1 MKRTLAVILLVLLVG
16 AALAS
21 CNNTPDENLSNSDIS
36 DSGDY
41 VANVPQKNY
50 NGEKIIF
57 LTSGVNETA
66 NSEILY
72 NDYLDDQENQL
83 PEVVNDALR
92 ERANVL
98 YEQYGLVIEEK
109 YIYDKSRHHGDTI
122 AYMRDDLVTGAKS
135 YHVAAP
141 CLYDCAALAAE
152 GILVDLLSGEVP
164 YLDMSQP
171 WWDQSFNKEMTLNG
185 ALYFTIGDIGITNKD
200 ATSCIAFNKDLIV
213 EYGLESPY
221 DLVDN
226 NEWTIDKVI
235 EMAKT
240 VKNDLNQDGK
250 IDYQDQFGYG
260 GQYDDMWYLFYAS
273 GERTASIGADG
284 WPEIT
289 IYNDRSVGVIEN
301 ILELMQNRD
310 YYVCAND
317 YFGVVQWPATLI
329 TKAFVEGRSIFDLSG
344 PASTSSYRE
353 MEDDFGLVP
362 FPKYNSEQENFYTL
376 VNPWTSNAFC
386 IPIGLTDKQYEMV
399 GIALEVMGA
408 HSKANLA
415 VAYYD
420 IALKYQKTRDDDTV
434 RMLDIIF
441 ASRGCDIGMIYKWG
455 GMDTMLHELIT
466 KPAGSFASTFDAIK
480 DKAESDMEETIN
492 FYENVQSKK

>member
-1 MKRTLAVILLVLLVG
+1 MKRALAVILLVLLVG
-16 AALAS
+16 AAFAS
-21 CNNTPDENLSNSDIS
+21 CNDTSEENPSMSDVS
-36 DSGDY
+36 DSGEY
-41 VANVPQKNY
+41 VANVPEKDY
-50 NGEKIIF
+50 KGEKIIF
-57 LTSGVNETA
+57 LASGVNETA

-72 NDYLDDQENQL
+72 NEYADGDENQI

-92 ERANVL
+92 ERANML
-98 YEQYGLVIEEK
+98 YEQYGLVLEEK

-122 AYMRDDLVTGAKS
+122 NYMRDDLVTGAKS

-152 GILVDLLSGEVP
+152 GILVDLLSGEIP

-171 WWDQSFNKEMTLNG
+171 WWDQSFNSEMTLNG

-200 ATSCIAFNKDLIV
+200 ATSCIAFNKNLIV
-213 EYGLESPY
+213 EYGLDSPY

-235 EMAKT
+235 EMSKT
-240 VKNDLNQDGK
+240 IKNDLNQDGK

-260 GQYDDMWYLFYAS
+260 GQYDDMWFLFYAS

-289 IYNDRSVGVIEN
+289 IYNDRSVDVIEN

-317 YFGVVQWPATLI
+317 YFGVVQWPSELVTQ
-329 TKAFVEGRSIFDLSG
+329 AFVEGRSIFNLSG
-344 PASTSSYRE
+344 PSSTSAYRE

-362 FPKYNSEQENFYTL
+362 FPKYDTDQENYHTM

-386 IPIGLTDKQYEMV
+386 VPIGLTEKQYEMV

-408 HSKANLA
+408 HSKNNLA

-455 GMDTMLHELIT
+455 NMDTMLHDLIT
-466 KPAGSFASTFDAIK
+466 KPAGSFTSTFEAIK
-480 DKAESDMEETIN
+480 DKAESDMEDTIE
-492 FYENVQSKK
+492 FYENVQSKN

>member
-1 MKRTLAVILLVLLVG
+1 MKRALAVILLTLLLA
-16 AALAS
+16 AALVA
-21 CNNTPDENLSNSDIS
+21 CNDDVEEVSLDNTSSD
-36 DSGDY
+36 GY
-41 VANVPQKNY
+41 VANVPDKDY
-50 NGEKIIF
+50 KGEKIIF
-57 LTSGVNETA
+57 LASGVNETA

-72 NDYLDDQENQL
+72 NEYVAGQSGQL

-92 ERANVL
+92 ERANML
-98 YEQYGLVIEEK
+98 YEQYGLVLEEK
-109 YIYDKSRHHGDTI
+109 YIYDKKRHHGDTLVYI
-122 AYMRDDLVTGAKS
+122 RDDLATGGKS

-141 CLYDCAALAAE
+141 CLYDCAVLAAE
-152 GILVDLLSGEVP
+152 GILVDLLSDEIP

-171 WWDQSFNKEMTLNG
+171 WWDQSFNAEMTLNG

-235 EMAKT
+235 EMSKT

-260 GQYDDMWYLFYAS
+260 GQYDDMWFLFYAS

-289 IYNDRSVGVIEN
+289 VYNDRSVDVIEN
-301 ILELMQNRD
+301 ILELLQNRD
-310 YYVCAND
+310 YYVSAND
-317 YFGVVQWPATLI
+317 YFGVVQWPSELVTQ
-329 TKAFVEGRSIFDLSG
+329 AFVEGRSIFNLSG
-344 PASTSSYRE
+344 PSSTEAYRE

-362 FPKYNSEQENFYTL
+362 FPKYDKDQESYYTL

-386 IPIGLTDKQYEMV
+386 VPIGLSKAEYEKV

-408 HSKANLA
+408 HSKNNLA

-434 RMLDIIF
+434 RMLDIVF

-455 GMDTMLHELIT
+455 SMDTMLQDLIT
-466 KPAGSFASTFDAIK
+466 KPSGSFTSTFDSIK
-480 DKAESDMEETIN
+480 DKAESDMEKTID
-492 FYENVQSKK
+492 FYKSVQNQK

>member
-1 MKRTLAVILLVLLVG
+1 MKRALAVILLTLLLA
-16 AALAS
+16 AALVA
-21 CNNTPDENLSNSDIS
+21 CNDDVGEVSLDNTSSD
-36 DSGDY
+36 GY
-41 VANVPQKNY
+41 VANVPEKDFG
-50 NGEKIIF
+50 GEKIIF
-57 LTSGVNETA
+57 LASGVNETA
-66 NSEILY
+66 NSEIIY
-72 NDYLDDQENQL
+72 NEYVAGQSGQL

-92 ERANVL
+92 ERANML
-98 YEQYGLVIEEK
+98 YEQYGLVLEEK
-109 YIYDKSRHHGDTI
+109 YIYDSKRHHGDTLVYI
-122 AYMRDDLVTGAKS
+122 RDDLATGAKS

-141 CLYDCAALAAE
+141 CLYDCAVLAAE
-152 GILVDLLSGEVP
+152 GILVDLLSGEIP

-171 WWDQSFNKEMTLNG
+171 WWDQSFNAEMTLNG

-213 EYGLESPY
+213 EYGLENPY

-235 EMAKT
+235 EMSKT

-260 GQYDDMWYLFYAS
+260 GQYDDMWFLFYAS

-289 IYNDRSVGVIEN
+289 VYNDRSVDVIEN
-301 ILELMQNRD
+301 ILELLQNRD
-310 YYVCAND
+310 YYVSAND
-317 YFGVVQWPATLI
+317 YFGVVQWPSELVTQ
-329 TKAFVEGRSIFDLSG
+329 AFVEGRSIFNLSG
-344 PASTSSYRE
+344 PSSTEAYRE

-362 FPKYNSEQENFYTL
+362 FPKYDKEQESYYTL

-386 IPIGLTDKQYEMV
+386 VPIGLSKAEYEKV

-408 HSKANLA
+408 HSKNNLA

-434 RMLDIIF
+434 RMLDIVF

-455 GMDTMLHELIT
+455 GMDTMLQDLIT
-466 KPAGSFASTFDAIK
+466 KPAGSFTSTFDSIK
-480 DKAESDMEETIN
+480 DKAESDMEKTID
-492 FYENVQSKK
+492 FYKSVQSKQ

>member
-1 MKRTLAVILLVLLVG
+1 MKRALAVILLVLLVG
-16 AALAS
+16 AAFAS
-21 CNNTPDENLSNSDIS
+21 CNDTSEENPSMGDVS
-36 DSGDY
+36 DSGEY
-41 VANVPQKNY
+41 VANVPEKDY
-50 NGEKIIF
+50 KGEKIIF
-57 LTSGVNETA
+57 LASGVNETA

-72 NDYLDDQENQL
+72 NEYADGDENQL

-92 ERANVL
+92 ERANML
-98 YEQYGLVIEEK
+98 YEQYGLVLEEK

-122 AYMRDDLVTGAKS
+122 NYMRDDLVTGAKS

-152 GILVDLLSGEVP
+152 GILVDLLSGEIP

-171 WWDQSFNKEMTLNG
+171 WWDQSFNSEMTLNG

-200 ATSCIAFNKDLIV
+200 ATSCIAFNKNLIV
-213 EYGLESPY
+213 EYGLDSPY

-235 EMAKT
+235 EMSKT
-240 VKNDLNQDGK
+240 IKNDLNQDGK

-260 GQYDDMWYLFYAS
+260 GQYDDMWFLFYAS

-289 IYNDRSVGVIEN
+289 IYNDRSVDVIEN

-317 YFGVVQWPATLI
+317 YFGVVQWPSELVTQ
-329 TKAFVEGRSIFDLSG
+329 AFVEGRSIFNLSG
-344 PASTSSYRE
+344 PSSTSAYRE

-362 FPKYNSEQENFYTL
+362 FPKYDTDQENYHTM

-386 IPIGLTDKQYEMV
+386 VPIGLTEKQYEMV

-408 HSKANLA
+408 HSKNNLA

-455 GMDTMLHELIT
+455 NMDTMLHDLIT
-466 KPAGSFASTFDAIK
+466 KPAGSFTSTFEAIK
-480 DKAESDMEETIN
+480 DKAESDMEDTIE

>member
-1 MKRTLAVILLVLLVG
+1 MKRALAVILLVLLVG
-16 AALAS
+16 AAFAS
-21 CNNTPDENLSNSDIS
+21 CNDNPSEDISNSEVS
-36 DSGDY
+36 ASGDY
-41 VANVPQKNY
+41 VANVPQKDY
-50 NGEKIIF
+50 KGEKIIF

-72 NDYLDDQENQL
+72 NDYADDQEGQL

-92 ERANVL
+92 ERANML

-109 YIYDKSRHHGDTI
+109 YIHDKSRHHGDTI
-122 AYMRDDLVTGAKS
+122 NYMRDDLVTGAKS
-135 YHVAAP
+135 YHVALP

-152 GILVDLLSGEVP
+152 GILVDLLSGDVP

-185 ALYFTIGDIGITNKD
+185 ALYFTIGDIGIINKD
-200 ATSCIAFNKDLIV
+200 ATSCIAFNKSLIV
-213 EYGLESPY
+213 EHGLESPY

-235 EMAKT
+235 EMSKT
-240 VKNDLNQDGK
+240 IKNDLNQDGK

-289 IYNDRSVGVIEN
+289 IYNDRSVDVIEN

-310 YYVCAND
+310 YYVSAND
-317 YFGVVQWPATLI
+317 YFGVVQWPSTLI

-344 PASTSSYRE
+344 PGSTSSYRE

-362 FPKYNSEQENFYTL
+362 FPKYDTEQESFYTL

-386 IPIGLTDKQYEMV
+386 IPIGLTEKQYEMV

-408 HSKANLA
+408 HSKTNLA

-434 RMLDIIF
+434 RMLDVVF

-455 GMDTMLHELIT
+455 NMDTMLQELIT

-480 DKAESDMEETIN
+480 DKAESDMEQTIT
-492 FYENVQSKK
+492 FYENVQNKK